1 MTARAEDTQRELV
14 DTLTFPTNDCKRSA
28 KVAFQKRQLETKI
41 MMGTIYG
48 LPSKHIMC
56 PVNFLFWA
64 NKRARRQSNP
74 CIEAN
79 LTPKST
85 HKCILN

>member
-48 LPSKHIMC
+48 FPSKYIMRPANIFVLGSLKE
-56 PVNFLFWA
+56 PVA
-64 NKRARRQSNP
+64 NKSHA
-74 CIEAN
+74 
-79 LTPKST
+79 
-85 HKCILN
+85 